1 MSRFDW
7 TIWRK
12 HRFRHNNRLPFTHF
26 NLAWSA
32 KRNLWSFR
40 FCVRLHF
47 FPQMVERF
55 LHGISTKTGQQETQC
70 RHFVYM
76 YDVQVKVCIA
86 NVRAVPKI
94 AHTNV
99 AYVTAVY
106 HFIIITNTITPIV
119 SYVELQF
126 GAYRHCD
133 LWFVICDCVGYIV
146 YVFVQ
151 VRTADNE
158 QYTSQKCQPTI
169 HTFVTCRSDKCYNAC
184 PFAGGAEV
192 IHLLSKIYREL
203 FTFHK

>member
-1 MSRFDW
+1 MLLLHAFAIFRIVLIYQANHIEMSEMPMSRFDW

-133 LWFVICDCVGYIV
+133 LWFVIVWATLYM
-146 YVFVQ
+146 YSFKFEQ
-151 VRTADNE
+151 LTTNNTPAKNANR
-158 QYTSQKCQPTI
+158 QYT
-169 HTFVTCRSDKCYNAC
+169 R
-184 PFAGGAEV
+184 
-192 IHLLSKIYREL
+192 L
-203 FTFHK
+203 